1 MNIQEIEGIGKTYA
15 EKFNNRGVKTLED
28 LLAKGRTPKERE
40 ELADATGL
48 TEDQILEWVHRADL
62 HRVKGID
69 SEYADLLEAAGV
81 DTVADLAQR
90 NAELLADRLRA
101 INEVKRKVGSM
112 RGTEYIGEWIMQAR
126 CMPKAVEY

>member
-40 ELADATGL
+40 ELAAATGL
-48 TEDQILEWVHRADL
+48 TENQILEWVNRADL
-62 HRVKGID
+62 RRVKGID

-81 DTVADLAQR
+81 ETVSDLAQR
-90 NAELLADRLRA
+90 NAELLADRLRTVNA
-101 INEVKRKVGSM
+101 VKRKVGSM
-112 RGTEYIGEWIMQAR
+112 PGTEYIGEWILEAK

>member
-1 MNIQEIEGIGKTYA
+1 MDIQDIEGIGKTYA

-40 ELADATGL
+40 ELAAATEL
-48 TEDQILEWVHRADL
+48 TVGQILEWVNRADL
-62 HRVKGID
+62 RRVKGID

-81 DTVADLAQR
+81 DNVEELAQR
-90 NAELLADRLRA
+90 NAELLADRLRTVNA
-101 INEVKRKVGSM
+101 VKRKVGSM
-112 RGTEYIGEWIMQAR
+112 PGTEYIGEWIMQAR

>member
-40 ELADATGL
+40 ELAAATGL
-48 TEDQILEWVHRADL
+48 TENQILEWVNRADL
-62 HRVKGID
+62 RRVKGID

-81 DTVADLAQR
+81 ETVSDLAQR
-90 NAELLADRLRA
+90 NAELLADRLRTVNA
-101 INEVKRKVGSM
+101 IKRKVGSM
-112 RGTEYIGEWIMQAR
+112 PGTEYIGEWILEAK

>member
-40 ELADATGL
+40 ELAAATGL
-48 TEDQILEWVHRADL
+48 TENQILEWVNRADL
-62 HRVKGID
+62 RRVKGID

-81 DTVADLAQR
+81 ETVSDLAQR
-90 NAELLADRLRA
+90 NAELLADRLRT
-101 INEVKRKVGSM
+101 INAVKRKVGSM
-112 RGTEYIGEWIMQAR
+112 PGTEYIGEWILEAK